1 MQLLPLTDAS
11 PAIQAHVRTLR
22 NQPDVRKYM
31 YTSHEISE
39 QEHANWLNSLKGN
52 PRQQVFVVIKDEQAV
67 GVVSLNAIN
76 VLHKSA
82 DWAFYL
88 DVGLQGKGLGSVVEF
103 WMLDYAFGVAGL
115 EKLNCEVL
123 AMNSAVVKMHQ
134 KFGFEVE
141 GVRRQNVVKDG
152 VRVDVV
158 LLGISKNE
166 WQNKRPALQSVIT
179 RLESRAVGSP

>member
-1 MQLLPLTDAS
+1 MQFLPLTEAS
-11 PAIQAHVRTLR
+11 PDIQAHVRTLR

-39 QEHANWLNSLKGN
+39 QEHADWLTSLHGN

-76 VLHKSA
+76 VLQKTA

-103 WMLDYAFGVAGL
+103 WMLDYAFDVAGL

-123 AMNSAVVKMHQ
+123 SMNSAVVKMHQ

-152 VRVDVV
+152 VRIDVV
-158 LLGISKNE
+158 LLGITKPE
-166 WQNKRPALQSVIT
+166 WQSRRPALAAVIERIT
-179 RLESRAVGSP
+179 AG